1 MAETFVPSVLIAN
14 IVLMT
19 MLGAITVAII
29 RLRSLFAIVMLSGV
43 YSLVSAAWF
52 QAMDAVDVSFTEA
65 AVGAGVSTA
74 LMLGAM
80 LLTVRKAKPT
90 QSPLKRWGPLAVVI
104 ATGAVLTYAST
115 DLPAF
120 GDGNSPA
127 NSHVGAKYIEATPND
142 VGTPN
147 IVTAVLASYRGF
159 DTFGETVVVFAAG
172 VAVILLIGFG
182 ERALAASDW
191 SGRKDEDEDIPED
204 ADDSHLILRVVAKL
218 LIPIITI
225 FAFYVHFHGE
235 ISPGGGFQAGVIFA
249 VAIML
254 YALIF
259 GLKAAMRAFPP
270 VWARVGAA
278 LGVAIY
284 GATGVVCM
292 LNGGR
297 FLDYDFI
304 FGPPAGG
311 HHGGHNWPQVTGIIG
326 VEVGVVVAVACVMIT
341 AFYAFAGRVPEIRD
355 EDW

>member
-1 MAETFVPSVLIAN
+1 MIGVEEHFIPSVLFTNIA
-14 IVLMT
+14 LMF
-19 MLGAITVAII
+19 MLGVITIAIMRMT
-29 RLRSLFAIVMLSGV
+29 SLFAIVMLSGV

-65 AVGAGVSTA
+65 AVGAGVSTT
-74 LMLGAM
+74 LFLGAM
-80 LLTVRKAKPT
+80 LLTVRKIKPAKN
-90 QSPLKRWGPLAVVI
+90 PLKAWPPLLVVMG
-104 ATGAVLTYAST
+104 TGAALLYASV

-120 GDGNSPA
+120 GDLNSPV
-127 NSHVGAKYIEATPND
+127 NTGPGMHYIESTPD
-142 VGTPN
+142 EVGTPN
-147 IVTAVLASYRGF
+147 VVTAVLASYRGF
-159 DTFGETVVVFAAG
+159 DTFGETVVVFSAG

-182 ERALAASDW
+182 ERALAASNWRSRD
-191 SGRKDEDEDIPED
+191 DEQVEG
-204 ADDSHLILRVVAKL
+204 DDSHLILRVVSKF
-218 LIPIITI
+218 LIPLIVM

-235 ISPGGGFQAGVIFA
+235 YSPGGGFQAGVIFA

-284 GATGVVCM
+284 GITGVICM
-292 LNGGR
+292 LNGGN
-297 FLDYDFI
+297 FLDYDYI
-304 FGPPAGG
+304 FGPPTGEPHG
-311 HHGGHNWPQVTGIIG
+311 HHNWPQITGIIG

-341 AFYAFAGRVPEIRD
+341 AFYAFAGRTPEIRD

>member
-1 MAETFVPSVLIAN
+1 MENHFVSSVLLTDIA
-14 IVLMT
+14 LMA
-19 MLGAITVAII
+19 MLGVITISI
-29 RLRSLFAIVMLSGV
+29 FRLRSLFAIVMLSGV

-52 QAMDAVDVSFTEA
+52 TAMDAVDVAFTEA
-65 AVGAGVSTA
+65 AVGAGISTA

-80 LLTVRKAKPT
+80 LLTARKAKDNQT
-90 QSPLKRWGPLAVVI
+90 GLRRWAPLMVVMV
-104 ATGAVLTYAST
+104 TGATLIYAST

-120 GDGNSPA
+120 GDANSPA
-127 NSHVGAKYIEATPND
+127 NSYVGKEYIERTPSD

-182 ERALAASDW
+182 ERALAASKM
-191 SGRKDEDEDIPED
+191 RYKEEDEEPT
-204 ADDSHLILRVVAKL
+204 DDSHMILRVVAKF
-218 LIPIITI
+218 LIPVITL

-235 ISPGGGFQAGVIFA
+235 YSPGGGFQAGVIFA

-259 GLKAAMRAFPP
+259 GLRAAMRAFPP

-278 LGVAIY
+278 VGVMVY
-284 GATGVVCM
+284 GLTGVVCM
-292 LNGGR
+292 LNGGD
-297 FLDYDFI
+297 FLDYDYI
-304 FGPPAGG
+304 FGPPTGEP
-311 HHGGHNWPQVTGIIG
+311 HGLHNWPQVTGIIA

>member
-1 MAETFVPSVLIAN
+1 MSNEFLPSIA
-14 IVLMT
+14 IVDIALMS
-19 MLGAITVAII
+19 MLCVITIAIM
-29 RLRSLFAIVMLSGV
+29 RLRSLFAIVMLAGV

-65 AVGAGVSTA
+65 AVGAGISTA

-80 LLTVRKAKPT
+80 LLTARTAKA
-90 QSPLKRWGPLAVVI
+90 SPRAGFKSWAPLVVVI
-104 ATGAVLTYAST
+104 ATGATLLYASV

-120 GDGNSPA
+120 GAADSPV
-127 NSHVGAKYIEATPND
+127 NTGVGMGYVDSTPKE

-159 DTFGETVVVFAAG
+159 DTFGETVVVFSAG

-182 ERALAASDW
+182 ERAIAASDW
-191 SGRKDEDEDIPED
+191 RGKEEED
-204 ADDSHLILRVVAKL
+204 AEGDDSHLILRVVAKS
-218 LIPIITI
+218 LIPLIMM
-225 FAFYVHFHGE
+225 FGFYVHFHGE
-235 ISPGGGFQAGVIFA
+235 YSPGGGFQAGVIFA

-254 YALIF
+254 YSLIF
-259 GLKAAMRAFPP
+259 GLRAAMRAFPP

-278 LGVAIY
+278 VGVACY
-284 GATGVVCM
+284 GITGVICM

-297 FLDYDFI
+297 FLDYDYI
-304 FGPPAGG
+304 FGPPTGEPHG
-311 HHGGHNWPQVTGIIG
+311 HHNWPQLTGIIG

>member
-1 MAETFVPSVLIAN
+1 MDAHFVPSVLIAN
-14 IVLMT
+14 VVLMS
-19 MLGAITVAII
+19 MLGVITIAIMRMT
-29 RLRSLFAIVMLSGV
+29 SLFAIVMLSGV

-65 AVGAGVSTA
+65 AVGAGISTA
-74 LMLGAM
+74 LFLGAM

-90 QSPLKRWGPLAVVI
+90 TSAIRRWAPLLVVFG
-104 ATGAVLTYAST
+104 TGAALMYASV

-120 GDGNSPA
+120 GDVSSPV
-127 NSHVGAKYIEATPND
+127 NTGVGMQFIETTPKEM
-142 VGTPN
+142 GKALPN
-147 IVTAVLASYRGF
+147 VVTAVLASYRGF

-182 ERALAASDW
+182 ERALAASNW
-191 SGRKDEDEDIPED
+191 RGREDDEVQG
-204 ADDSHLILRVVAKL
+204 DDSHLILRVVAKS
-218 LIPIITI
+218 LIPLIVV

-235 ISPGGGFQAGVIFA
+235 VSPGGGFQAGVIFA

-259 GLKAAMRAFPP
+259 GLKAAMAAFPP

-278 LGVAIY
+278 VGVVVY
-284 GATGVVCM
+284 GMTGVVCM

-297 FLDYDFI
+297 FLDYDYI
-304 FGPPAGG
+304 FGPPDPSVD
-311 HHGGHNWPQVTGIIG
+311 HSYHNWPQTVGIIS

-341 AFYAFAGRVPEIRD
+341 AFYAFAGRTPEIRD